1 MISRKQRSDSPF
13 ILLNIIYRFTF
24 EEQSC
29 GSGIACVPLLYLVRT
44 RAQFLEHFF
53 YKERF
58 KIHEHQNGGGGQDR
72 GGCWTLIPKNSNNLK
87 SQQEEEE
94 KKRAEKERR
103 VS

>member
-58 KIHEHQNGGGGQDR
+58 KILGLLTSTR
-72 GGCWTLIPKNSNNLK
+72 M
-87 SQQEEEE
+87 EEAGRTEE
-94 KKRAEKERR
+94 AAGPQLFQR
-103 VS
+103 VFPNPDP